1 MANHSVQHPSKMD
14 SQHTVQYPPV
24 IQAYPTELYRRSSSS
39 DESRLVKKP
48 RASKPKVKS
57 GCVTCKARRVK
68 CDETKPHCL
77 RCQKFGRICD
87 GYTPEPAQ
95 SRGLSQLQPRI
106 PSSSLYGPSVA
117 IHATE
122 EEHRYFQVF
131 TERTAHELSGFYDP
145 TFWTKLVLQESHSV
159 AAIRHSVIALGALNK
174 SLESAPGPNLKVNV
188 IQSIDKR
195 HHEQAVL
202 AHLKAIQSLN
212 SYISSSGSPQLRNA
226 LIACLL
232 FVCFETFQ
240 GCYASSV
247 QQIYGGLKILRSY
260 YMGKPGSRP
269 WIPRRGAVD
278 SLRFKSGHVAKV
290 SNSLQTREG
299 CDNVSKDRA
308 IAQHVED
315 YLENE
320 NYSRTDLTDEN
331 SNLIAAYPRGD
342 LAKSLVHDP
351 EFLIRHMGGTE
362 FQQTPVQK
370 DQQKRSSHAPL
381 MPSPMERQFSEG
393 RSSAGN
399 PSPEALTYCGM
410 KQLSSSNPTTP
421 TTYTP
426 PSTAPPTPSTLIP
439 VPSQNSTAAPAPI
452 TSRKRPLASRSPTPV
467 PLLQNDLTI
476 EEVLIQSFVRLDG
489 SGLFFGM
496 VPGIPPLVWD
506 THQIWHLPIPAAPFT
521 HFPTA
526 QRCWDFLMDRTLQF
540 YRRTLFNRRYAPST
554 SDPPALITK
563 QYNMHTKQ
571 LSLFD
576 KAFAPLLK
584 TAILPDGTVTNAAA
598 LILSLNLK
606 CTAIMLATV
615 QNESEMLYDDYI
627 EDFAYIVR
635 TCKKIVAEQDSLHLP
650 RNTRFSFDTGIVPPL
665 HVTASKCRNPVI
677 RREAIALLFSSPRQE
692 GMWDGVLSARIGRWL
707 AGCEEDG
714 LPEPPLPSPSTSTSP
729 ESSTSSE
736 MRSYPS
742 PPRIVEDKRSVGGWE
757 AGRRI
762 SEVVNEMHGSSDEYG
777 AEAYGPG
784 AKRHAHSGFFSIG
797 EQNGNGSL
805 NGKANGKAKAVPS
818 RKKSRTTNGNAN
830 GNGNINGSGSGW
842 YVPEQNRVQLMVV
855 DFHLPE
861 RYIKVKCQR
870 ALPGRDGKREERE
883 TVIAW

>member
-1 MANHSVQHPSKMD
+1 MQ
-14 SQHTVQYPPV
+14 QTIQYPPP

-39 DESRLVKKP
+39 DEGRLVKKP

-68 CDETKPHCL
+68 CDETKPQCL
-77 RCQKFGRICD
+77 RCQKFGRTCD
-87 GYTPEPAQ
+87 GYSPEPVQ
-95 SRGLSQLQPRI
+95 SRGLLQLQPRI
-106 PSSSLYGPSVA
+106 PSTSLYGPSVS
-117 IHATE
+117 IHSTE
-122 EEHRYFQVF
+122 DEHRYFQVF

-159 AAIRHSVIALGALNK
+159 PAIRHAVIALGALNK

-188 IQSIDKR
+188 IQSIDKK

-202 AHLKAIQSLN
+202 AHLRAIQSLN

-240 GCYASSV
+240 GSYAASV

-260 YMGKPGSRP
+260 YVGKPGSRP
-269 WIPRRGAVD
+269 WIPRTGAID
-278 SLRFKSGHVAKV
+278 ASKFRSAHVNKV
-290 SNSLQTREG
+290 SNLLQTREG
-299 CDNVSKDRA
+299 CDNVSKERA
-308 IAQHVED
+308 ISQHVEE
-315 YLENE
+315 YLERE
-320 NYSRTDLTDEN
+320 NHPQLDTADGKPYQDAN
-331 SNLIAAYPRGD
+331 VQGNPY
-342 LAKSLVHDP
+342 KSPVHEP

-362 FQQTPVQK
+362 SRQEARGTHSPI
-370 DQQKRSSHAPL
+370 
-381 MPSPMERQFSEG
+381 MPSPTNGYYSEN
-393 RSSAGN
+393 RVSPGN
-399 PSPEALTYCGM
+399 PSPDASTYCDLRRPSMSGM
-410 KQLSSSNPTTP
+410 STSNPTTP

-426 PSTAPPTPSTLIP
+426 PSTAPPTPSTFNP
-439 VPSQNSTAAPAPI
+439 MPSQTSIAAQLPN

-506 THQIWHLPIPAAPFT
+506 THKIWHLPIPTAPFT
-521 HFPTA
+521 DFPTA

-563 QYNMHTKQ
+563 QYTMHTKQ
-571 LSLFD
+571 LSLFE

-584 TAILPDGTVTNAAA
+584 TAILPDGTVINAAA
-598 LILSLNLK
+598 LILSLNQK
-606 CTAIMLATV
+606 STAIMLATV
-615 QNESEMLYDDYI
+615 QNESEMMYDDFND
-627 EDFAYIVR
+627 DFAYIVR
-635 TCKKIVAEQDSLHLP
+635 TCQKIVASQDSTQLP

-665 HVTASKCRNPVI
+665 HVTASKCRDPAI
-677 RREAIALLFSSPRQE
+677 RREAIAILWSSPRQE

-707 AGCEEDG
+707 AACEEDG
-714 LPEPPLPSPSTSTSP
+714 LPDPPLPSASTSP
-729 ESSTSSE
+729 ESSSE
-736 MRSYPS
+736 MNSYPS
-742 PPRIVEDKRSVGGWE
+742 PPHIVEDRRSIGGWE
-757 AGRRI
+757 SGRRI
-762 SEVVNEMHGSSDEYG
+762 SEVVNEMHGDEYG
-777 AEAYGPG
+777 VEAYGPG
-784 AKRHAHSGFFSIG
+784 VKRHAGSFSIV
-797 EQNGNGSL
+797 E
-805 NGKANGKAKAVPS
+805 NGKMNGKGVPT
-818 RKKSRTTNGNAN
+818 RKKSALKNRQVD
-830 GNGNINGSGSGW
+830 GW
-842 YVPEQNRVQLMVV
+842 FVPEENRVQLMVV
-855 DFHLPE
+855 DFHMPE

-870 ALPGRDGKREERE
+870 ALPRKDGTREERE

>member
-1 MANHSVQHPSKMD
+1 M
-14 SQHTVQYPPV
+14 
-24 IQAYPTELYRRSSSS
+24 
-39 DESRLVKKP
+39 
-48 RASKPKVKS
+48 
-57 GCVTCKARRVK
+57 
-68 CDETKPHCL
+68 
-77 RCQKFGRICD
+77 
-87 GYTPEPAQ
+87 
-95 SRGLSQLQPRI
+95 SQLQPRI
-106 PSSSLYGPSVA
+106 PSTSLYGPSVS

-122 EEHRYFQVF
+122 DEHRYFQIF

-174 SLESAPGPNLKVNV
+174 SLETAPGPGLKVNV
-188 IQSIDKR
+188 IQSIDKK
-195 HHEQAVL
+195 HHEQAVV

-212 SYISSSGSPQLRNA
+212 NYISSSGSPQLRNA

-269 WIPRRGAVD
+269 WIPRKGAID
-278 SLRFKSGHVAKV
+278 TLRFKPAQVAKV
-290 SNSLQTREG
+290 SNTVQTREG

-308 IAQHVED
+308 ITQHVEN

-320 NYSRTDLTDEN
+320 NYPPPDMTDEKA
-331 SNLIAAYPRGD
+331 NLIELDPNGD

-362 FQQTPVQK
+362 FQQVPVRPEQR
-370 DQQKRSSHAPL
+370 KRSTHVPL
-381 MPSPMERQFSEG
+381 MPSPTTRHVSES
-393 RSSAGN
+393 RASAGN
-399 PSPEALTYCGM
+399 LSPEASTYGGM
-410 KQLSSSNPTTP
+410 RQPSGSGISTSNPTTP

-426 PSTAPPTPSTLIP
+426 PLTAPPTPSALNP
-439 VPSQNSTAAPAPI
+439 KPSQGPNAAQTI

-506 THQIWHLPIPAAPFT
+506 THQIWHLPIPTAPFT
-521 HFPTA
+521 DFPTA

-554 SDPPALITK
+554 SDPPALINK
-563 QYNMHTKQ
+563 QYNNHIKQ
-571 LSLFD
+571 LSLFE

-598 LILSLNLK
+598 LILSLNQK

-615 QNESEMLYDDYI
+615 QNESEMLYDEYT

-635 TCKKIVAEQDSLHLP
+635 TCKKIVAEQDSIHLP

-665 HVTASKCRNPVI
+665 HVTASKCRDPVI
-677 RREAIALLFSSPRQE
+677 RREAISLLFKSPRQE

-707 AGCEEDG
+707 AACEEDG
-714 LPEPPLPSPSTSTSP
+714 LPDPPLPSLSASTSP
-729 ESSTSSE
+729 ESSSSSSSE
-736 MRSYPS
+736 MNSYPS
-742 PPRIVEDKRSVGGWE
+742 PPHVVEDKRSVGGWE
-757 AGRRI
+757 GGRRI

-784 AKRHAHSGFFSIG
+784 AKRHAGPFHIG
-797 EQNGNGSL
+797 EQNGNL
-805 NGKANGKAKAVPS
+805 NGAINGNGKTNGKGKGVPS
-818 RKKSRTTNGNAN
+818 RKKSMGRNGSSNGNGSANGNGNGNAN
-830 GNGNINGSGSGW
+830 GSENGTGW
-842 YVPEQNRVQLMVV
+842 YVPEENRVQLMVV
-855 DFHLPE
+855 DFHMPE

-870 ALPGRDGKREERE
+870 PLVGRDGKREERE